1 VAEGFSQ
8 ELKYPKWQRAVQEAV
23 LEFKIDSLQQRIAAA
38 EAAISSRL
46 QELSFSS
53 DGHAEQQ
60 AIQDALNVLKVLKER
75 RSPSSPGVEKELTTG

>member
-1 VAEGFSQ
+1 VAEACSD
-8 ELKYPKWQRAVQEAV
+8 ELKYPKWQRAVQDAV

-38 EAAISSRL
+38 EAAINSRL

-75 RSPSSPGVEKELTTG
+75 RSRTA